1 MEPIIEACHAI
12 HNVPHF
18 ENKRHEIKWIWK
30 EKFEH
35 AIAIDADY
43 AAAYAGLADAYS
55 YLYMFWAATEDNRT
69 SAEEASHRAIQLDFD
84 LAEAH
89 VARGIAVSLSKRYEE
104 AGREFETAIR
114 LNPGLFE
121 AYYFYAR
128 THYSRGLLEDAVYW
142 FRRASEVRPEDY
154 QAPTLLASA
163 LGGLGRKEESDDAFR
178 LVLDLAKAHLR
189 LYPGDARALYFSALA
204 LAQLG
209 DRQEESLE
217 FAERALDR
225 LPTPTARAFL
235 RMRVQQAGSLAD
247 IVADL
252 NRHLTSD
259 TQQTDRFMTLILMGI
274 DPAAGSL
281 AWVRAGHDPALFYD
295 PHQDRFEELRG
306 PGLALGLK
314 AAVAYSAI
322 GKSSLQPGQIIA
334 LGTDGIWE
342 ARNTSGE
349 MFGKR
354 RLKRLL
360 RQNAEAETALL
371 VNQLFQHLQD
381 FTRGTLPEDDRT
393 MVIAKIKETGSE

>member
-1 MEPIIEACHAI
+1 
-12 HNVPHF
+12 V
-18 ENKRHEIKWIWK
+18 
-30 EKFEH
+30 
-35 AIAIDADY
+35 
-43 AAAYAGLADAYS
+43 AGL
-55 YLYMFWAATEDNRT
+55 E
-69 SAEEASHRAIQLDFD
+69 I
-84 LAEAH
+84 
-89 VARGIAVSLSKRYEE
+89 
-104 AGREFETAIR
+104 AGRSESCDEIGGDYYDFIARPDATA
-114 LNPGLFE
+114 
-121 AYYFYAR
+121 
-128 THYSRGLLEDAVYW
+128 LLVAVGDMSGHGVDA
-142 FRRASEVRPEDY
+142 A
-154 QAPTLLASA
+154 LLM
-163 LGGLGRKEESDDAFR
+163 
-178 LVLDLAKAHLR
+178 
-189 LYPGDARALYFSALA
+189 
-204 LAQLG
+204 
-209 DRQEESLE
+209 
-217 FAERALDR
+217 
-225 LPTPTARAFL
+225 TTARAFL

-314 AAVAYSAI
+314 AAVAYSAM
-322 GKSSLQPGQIIA
+322 GKSGLQPGQIIA